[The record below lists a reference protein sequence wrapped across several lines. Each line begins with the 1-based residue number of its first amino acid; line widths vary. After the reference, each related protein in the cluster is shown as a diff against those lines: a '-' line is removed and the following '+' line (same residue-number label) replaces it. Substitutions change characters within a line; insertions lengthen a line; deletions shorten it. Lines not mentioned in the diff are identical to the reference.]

1 MIKVFLVDNH
11 PVMRQGLASVLEKS
25 EGFEVVGGADNT
37 QDALSQIGEL
47 KPDIVI
53 MDAFRGGGDY
63 SKDVAMIQQKHD
75 KAKVFVLTDSTREN
89 DFIKAIGAGVKG
101 YLSKSSEVSQLLD
114 AIRLVASEGA
124 IVYSSTLAKLFD
136 STLQDTNRRLDQL
149 SQREKEIL
157 TLVARGYGN
166 KEIASRCYV
175 SEATVKAHLRRIA
188 EKMDVKNRA
197 EAVATAINKGLID
210 VTPDSPTG

>member
-25 EGFEVVGGADNT
+25 EGFEVVGGADNA

-63 SKDVAMIQQKHD
+63 SKGVAMIQQKYD
-75 KAKVFVLTDSTREN
+75 KVKIFILTDSKREN
-89 DFIKAIGAGVKG
+89 DFMKAMSAGVRG
-101 YLSKSSEVSQLLD
+101 YFSKESEVSQLID
-114 AIRLVASEGA
+114 AVRLVAAGGA
-124 IVYSSTLAKLFD
+124 VVYTSKIVGLFNSTF
-136 STLQDTNRRLDQL
+136 QETNRLDGL

-157 TLVARGYGN
+157 SFVARGHSN
-166 KEIASRCYV
+166 RDIANLCFV
-175 SEATVKAHLRRIA
+175 SEATVKSHMRRIM
-188 EKMDVKNRA
+188 EKLDVKNRA
-197 EAVATAINKGLID
+197 EAVTIAFEKGLLEINSQQI
-210 VTPDSPTG
+210 VS

>member
-210 VTPDSPTG
+210 TTPDSPTG

>member
-11 PVMRQGLASVLEKS
+11 PIMRQGLASVLEKN
-25 EGFEVVGGADNT
+25 EGFEVVGGANNA

-63 SKDVAMIQQKHD
+63 SKDIAMIQQKYD

-89 DFIKAIGAGVKG
+89 DFLRAIGAGVKG
-101 YLSKSSEVSQLLD
+101 YLSKASEVSQLID

-157 TLVARGYGN
+157 NLVARGYGN
-166 KEIASRCYV
+166 KEIASRCFI

-197 EAVATAINKGLID
+197 EAVATAIHRGLID
-210 VTPDSPTG
+210 ITPDSPTG